1 MKMKKMSVV
10 VAAAALMLTASPAF
24 ALGSLMLMA
33 G

>member
-1 MKMKKMSVV
+1 MKKMSVV
-10 VAAAALMLTASPAF
+10 VAAAALMLTASPAV